1 MSTELSQGKH
11 GDIPKMTFSTKAV
24 ERRQQLDIWR
34 EFHAE
39 LIESDALAEDKTRF
53 DGTVEVFNLGEIQF
67 NRYTQAPA
75 EFSRTSG
82 HLRTSDMD
90 HWVFSVVRKGQID
103 LSAGDKTVAA
113 KPGSLTLLSFAQ
125 AYSGRMAQT
134 EYSNIFLA
142 RDDFWDI
149 AQNLDH
155 ASFKTFDGPMASILS
170 AFIVSVDNQ
179 IDKLNVADG
188 KSVNDAFAA
197 LLKAVMRPDPDSLEA
212 ADTAIGGTQ
221 LELARRFINSNLQ
234 SPDLSADRIC
244 SELHMSRRRLYY
256 LFEQYGGVSKYI
268 KTRRLAAC
276 YKALVVLSGDV
287 HIGTVAYNWGFNNL
301 PSFYR
306 QFKEQYGFRPSEARS
321 AHLSGYKADDGDLQ
335 TLADWLAR

>member
-1 MSTELSQGKH
+1 LSAEPSDGKL
-11 GDIPKMTFSTKAV
+11 GEIPKMVFSTKAV

-39 LIESDALAEDKTRF
+39 LIDSDALAEDKAGF

-67 NRYTQAPA
+67 NRYKQAPA
-75 EFSRTSG
+75 EFSRTNG

-90 HWVFSVVRKGQID
+90 HWVFSVVRKGQVD
-103 LSAGDKTVAA
+103 LAAGGKTVTA
-113 KPGSLTLLSFAQ
+113 KPGSLTLLSSAQ
-125 AYSGRMAQT
+125 AYSGKMAET
-134 EYSNIFLA
+134 EYTNIFLA

-149 AQNLDH
+149 AQNLDQ
-155 ASFKTFDGPMASILS
+155 ASFQIFDGPMASILS

-179 IDKLNVADG
+179 IDKLNIADG
-188 KSVNDAFAA
+188 RSLNEAFAT
-197 LLKAVMRPDPDSLEA
+197 LLKAAIRPDQDSREA

-221 LELARRFINSNLQ
+221 LELARRFINANLQ
-234 SPDLSADRIC
+234 SPHLSVERIC
-244 SELHMSRRRLYY
+244 SELRISRRRLYY

-268 KTRRLAAC
+268 RTRRLAAC
-276 YKALVVLSGDV
+276 YKTLVAVNGDV
-287 HIGTVAYNWGFNNL
+287 HIGTVAYNCGFTNL